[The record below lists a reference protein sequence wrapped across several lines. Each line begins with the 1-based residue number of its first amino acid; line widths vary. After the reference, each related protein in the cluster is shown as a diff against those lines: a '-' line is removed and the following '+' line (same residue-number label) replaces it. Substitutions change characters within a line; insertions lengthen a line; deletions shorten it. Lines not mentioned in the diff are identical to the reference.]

1 MPSHAKLVER
11 FPLEMGKRKD
21 ITKLLG
27 IPFGLG
33 LEVNDIN
40 AFLLNKVKKKLS
52 FGRDAKYPHR
62 ALSGAC
68 FSCLL
73 AHVFQPCLV
82 LHRTMQHG
90 STCSS
95 VQGSMGGI

>member
-1 MPSHAKLVER
+1 MAHRALFR
-11 FPLEMGKRKD
+11 GF
-21 ITKLLG
+21 
-27 IPFGLG
+27 F
-33 LEVNDIN
+33 
-40 AFLLNKVKKKLS
+40 FLCSCTWFLRETLNT
-52 FGRDAKYPHR
+52 PHR

-73 AHVFQPCLV
+73 AHVSWPCLV

-95 VQGSMGGI
+95 VQQKNVSADSKSKSLKHGASNYPLAQF